1 MDNARCEASITSLTK
16 KEEYLK
22 DQINEMETNSKKKNI
37 RLVHESNVTLIDK
50 KADKMNN
57 SNYQVI
63 SLLPT
68 TYKILSS
75 VLLSR

>member
-50 KADKMNN
+50 KADKMN